1 MKINQ
6 LKARGVWVLR
16 LEGRLDAKVAVL
28 LQERLVKF
36 SSQGDTKIVV
46 DLSGVDFMDSSGLGV
61 LVSSGR
67 QFRQLDGA
75 IKLACMGQT
84 VHRVFDLTRTLGLF
98 DIYDDPMEAALSFNQ
113 G

>member
-6 LKARGVWVLR
+6 VIANGVLVLM
-16 LEGRLDAKVAVL
+16 LDGRLDAKVAPL
-28 LQERLVKF
+28 LQERLVKI
-36 SSQGDTKIVV
+36 SRQGDTKIVV

-67 QFRQLDGA
+67 QFRQLHGD
-75 IKLACMGQT
+75 IKLACLGHT

-98 DIYDDPMEAALSFNQ
+98 DIYDDPMEAALSFHH